1 MNDLFL
7 SFIPG
12 DSVLHRLD
20 SRTKIL
26 GLMLASMFILKV
38 SSFTGMS
45 LLAFVFLSLVATC
58 KIPLKHFFRSIRPML
73 IFFSLIFF
81 MQLFFTEGQVIF
93 QYRIISA
100 SHEGLVLGTVL
111 TLRFVFLL
119 LFAVLLTATTSP
131 SKITAGIERLV
142 RPLPLRYAGISS
154 HDLAMMM
161 SLSLYFVPLLY
172 DSFKDLRESQL
183 SRGMDIKKDPV
194 KAIFSLAVPL
204 VSTSL
209 RSVTDVSLA
218 MESRCYRGFGRT
230 SVHSIGFKASD
241 HLTIFLYVCL
251 FFFYIA
257 L

>member
-1 MNDLFL
+1 MNDLFF

-12 DSVLHRLD
+12 DSILHRLD
-20 SRTKIL
+20 PRTKIL

-45 LLAFVFLSLVATC
+45 LLVFVFLSLVATC

-119 LFAVLLTATTSP
+119 LFAVLLTSTTSP
-131 SKITAGIERLV
+131 SKITAGIERLL

-172 DSFKDLRESQL
+172 DSFKVLRDSQL
-183 SRGMDIKKDPV
+183 SRGLDVKKSPLR
-194 KAIFSLAVPL
+194 AIFSLSVPL

-209 RSVTDVSLA
+209 RAVEDVSLA
-218 MESRCYRGFGRT
+218 MESRCYRGSGRT
-230 SVHSIGFKASD
+230 SVHSIGYGPMD
-241 HLTIFLYVCL
+241 HIAIIIYLFLL
-251 FFFYIA
+251 FYYIVF
-257 L
+257 